1 MSTEY
6 IAEGATEVL
15 GAEFTLSAG
24 SSRLFY
30 CSPALGAN
38 ESLSLSIKNVDATYS
53 QVGTLASSSNPA
65 GTVTATG
72 AGSSTFKVLRSIVN
86 PAKTVYFD

>member
-6 IAEGATEVL
+6 IAVGETEVL
-15 GAEFTLSAG
+15 GAEFTLAAG

-38 ESLSLSIKNVDATYS
+38 ESLILSIKNADATYS
-53 QVGTLASSSNPA
+53 QVGTLASSSEPA

-72 AGSSTFKVLRSIVN
+72 AGSSTFKVLRSPVS

>member
-38 ESLSLSIKNVDATYS
+38 ESLILSIKNADATYS
-53 QVGTLASSSNPA
+53 QVGTLASSSEPA

-72 AGSSTFKVLRSIVN
+72 AGSSTFKVLRSIVS

>member
-15 GAEFTLSAG
+15 GDEFTLSAG

-30 CSPALGAN
+30 CAPALGAN
-38 ESLSLSIKNVDATYS
+38 ESLILSIKNADATYS
-53 QVGTLASSSNPA
+53 QVGTLASSSEPA

-72 AGSSTFKVLRSIVN
+72 AGSSTFKVLRSIVS

>member
-6 IAEGATEVL
+6 IAVGTTEVL
-15 GAEFTLSAG
+15 GAEFTLTAG

-38 ESLSLSIKNVDATYS
+38 ESLILSIKNADATYS
-53 QVGTLASSSNPA
+53 QVGTLASSSEPT

-72 AGSSTFKVLRSIVN
+72 AGSSTFKVLRSIVS